1 WMRTPFQADASHRK
15 SGAAAQAKSRT
26 FLAVRCQVLAPGVRC
41 ALYAVA
47 SALVMTC
54 TRSAEVFAR
63 VSRARSVALHT
74 ANGFRT
80 VPGAAARRDAPS
92 PIVRAA
98 GPGGGLQ
105 GARSGSRR

>member
-1 WMRTPFQADASHRK
+1 MRTPFQADASHRK
-15 SGAAAQAKSRT
+15 SGEADQAKSRT

-74 ANGFRT
+74 ANGFCT
-80 VPGAAARRDAPS
+80 VPVAATTNPAGSVSVTSKS
-92 PIVRAA
+92 PY
-98 GPGGGLQ
+98 
-105 GARSGSRR
+105 SR